1 MRKALDK
8 QEGGRHYKDLKI
20 QPIEYIHANNM
31 GYMEG
36 NVIKYI
42 TRHSMKNGVEDIKKV
57 IHYCELLL
65 ELEYGK
71 ISEKERLGEPKP
83 SEHREGDNAS
93 KPQYFSPSYGGL
105 YKYGIV
111 KTDN

>member
-1 MRKALDK
+1 MSKALDK

-71 ISEKERLGEPKP
+71 ISEKERLREPVSSK
-83 SEHREGDNAS
+83 HRES
-93 KPQYFSPSYGGL
+93 KDIAKPGYFGPTYGGL
-105 YKYGIV
+105 YNYGIV